1 MLLATDVD
9 YSTVRR
15 ETERILSWW
24 IVFFHSLALFRSVCL
39 LQTSVSLLVLSPTA
53 ATVAHLVGI
62 PHSWYHLIESIVSF
76 VQFSLFLRYRENLPL
91 LVDIKG
97 VLDLVKIFRQS
108 RRLHRERERS
118 ILIDWASW
126 QSNVVMKSKKM
137 DKQKWINQAIFEQ
150 QLFIASQRRL
160 ILAIS
165 LTGSPTIE
173 RTPSSLQSRTN
184 QSNYTCSTCT
194 HRKRKKEG
202 REVKKRRHRRRRRR
216 RRRG

>member
-1 MLLATDVD
+1 MNSLLP
-9 YSTVRR
+9 
-15 ETERILSWW
+15 LSCT
-24 IVFFHSLALFRSVCL
+24 LPLCLPAPNVCL
-39 LQTSVSLLVLSPTA
+39 SPRSLSYSRHGGASSRHPTQLVPSDPSRSYRLFNFLYFF
-53 ATVAHLVGI
+53 ATEKTC
-62 PHSWYHLIESIVSF
+62 HSWSISKVWISW
-76 VQFSLFLRYRENLPL
+76 
-91 LVDIKG
+91 K
-97 VLDLVKIFRQS
+97 FRQS